1 MIEIVFLGTGGA
13 FSTNRRG
20 NTALLIE
27 APDFRMLL
35 EVGPAIVQQLLR
47 AGLHPRDIEHLFVSH
62 SHGDHTLGFP
72 MLILNRL
79 DAASRLH
86 IYGAQ
91 ETISTLKM
99 LWTLAY
105 ADFDS
110 NYLKSDWHR
119 LSDRGLDELEVAP
132 GVTLHTAVVPYPPG
146 ALTLAGRWDF
156 KDGPSIT
163 FATDTIPN
171 AATIQLARG
180 CDLLIHESTCSAELQ
195 PDADASIH
203 FHSTA
208 RQAGEVARQAGC
220 RRLALVHMGAEVG
233 EHPDVLIG
241 EARAGTDLEVI
252 VPEDGERVRVSAA
265 ER

>member
-13 FSTNRRG
+13 FSTKRRS

-35 EVGPAIVQQLLR
+35 EAGPTVVQQLIR
-47 AGLHPRDIEHLFVSH
+47 AGLHPRDIENLFVSH
-62 SHGDHTLGFP
+62 PHGDHTLGFP

-79 DAASRLH
+79 DAGGRLQ
-86 IYGAQ
+86 IYSAPDS
-91 ETISTLKM
+91 IATLKM

-110 NYLKSDWHR
+110 NYLKSDWHQ
-119 LSDRGLDELEVAP
+119 LSDRGLDEVELAP
-132 GVTLHTAVVPYPPG
+132 GVTLCTAVVPYPPG

-156 KDGPSIT
+156 KDGPSIA

-171 AATIQLARG
+171 AATIQLARD
-180 CDLLIHESTCSAELQ
+180 CDLLIHESSYSAVLQ
-195 PDADASIH
+195 PDADASMH

-220 RRLALVHMGAEVG
+220 RRLALIHLGVQVG
-233 EHPDVLIG
+233 EHPDVLVE
-241 EARAGTDLEVI
+241 EARADTDLEVI

-265 ER
+265 ES